1 MIHDLKLY
9 LYKRTSLGETSV
21 AVHKSFETLID
32 EWTALRERDEKG
44 SCLVFA
50 GYSRPSIQDV
60 DRVLSWPSYALVA
73 ESARWLL
80 PSTLTVHST
89 PVEGIKGNANY
100 PDMPIYLGLA
110 GWSYDPVAVEDKLR
124 AIIPNP
130 TSNEPRSAFGFDSVS
145 ASDDPFV
152 LARHL
157 PEWALIAAMR
167 DLPLTVRCRNVVE
180 DQGLETISD
189 LTLWSAESAKSW
201 KNFGRQ
207 SMKDLADAIRRF
219 IGGGPG
225 RLAPTETLPSSMD
238 LPPLLQ
244 CLDNA
249 LMRLAPRDSG
259 VIRSRW
265 GYQDGQRRTLED
277 IAEEMGVT
285 RERVRQIELKGTK
298 QLSAEYP
305 WTASIGERI
314 RLLLRRRTEPLFLHF
329 LEIEDP
335 WFVGF
340 AENSTLLASLL
351 AVFNADDCHVLVA
364 NGHPVVSLI
373 SQDVWDT
380 TKTAILEALRQRGEE
395 KLEIDS
401 VKLLVEAMIPKATE
415 LTTPMFDELRDQLTF
430 VSRNGRDVLVSVGK
444 KTITAIAAVLEE
456 ADEPL
461 HYSEVWRLCEARLG
475 RPVQRQYVHNTL
487 MSMDALYFDRGTY
500 GTWKHYPIAKSQQ
513 DLIVEAIDEI
523 VRGNE
528 LDRQWHTEELLSRLS
543 GSYDF
548 LTAELNKHL
557 LDLLLRR
564 TSTLKPVGRMVWIP
578 MDSTSTIRQGRI
590 DIIDAS
596 VRILM
601 DAGKPMRFTAIRS
614 ALQMSRGIGRN
625 FQLHSTRELTR
636 TAPRV
641 WGLVRRDFGLD
652 DEQYERLIDAAIQIV
667 SLRGEM
673 VETEELE
680 GVLRADGVVSGTLSS
695 FVFMSLLQTSRILH
709 VFRGHMVGLA
719 DWASNEEQENDA
731 LIEFEEPNGDEVQ
744 PNSKSEDENATV

>member
-9 LYKRTSLGETSV
+9 LYKRTGLGQTSV
-21 AVHKSFETLID
+21 AVHKSFTSIID
-32 EWTALRERDEKG
+32 EWAALRERDENS

-50 GYSRPSIQDV
+50 GFSRPSIHDV
-60 DRVLSWPSYALVA
+60 DRVFSWPSYALIA

-80 PSTLTVHST
+80 PSTLTVHHT
-89 PVEGIKGNANY
+89 PVEGIKGNANF
-100 PDMPIYLGLA
+100 PDMPVYLGLA
-110 GWSYDPVAVEDKLR
+110 GWFYDPETVENKLR
-124 AIIPNP
+124 VIIPPNP
-130 TSNEPRSAFGFDSVS
+130 NSKEIRASVASDSLFV
-145 ASDDPFV
+145 SDDPFV
-152 LARHL
+152 LVRHL
-157 PEWALIAAMR
+157 PDWALTASIHN
-167 DLPLTVRCRNVVE
+167 LPLTVRCRNVIE

-189 LTLWSAESAKSW
+189 LTAWSGESAKSW

-219 IGGGPG
+219 LEAGPG
-225 RLAPTETLPSSMD
+225 RLAPTDTLPSTMD

-244 CLDNA
+244 CLDGA
-249 LMRLAPRDSG
+249 LIRLAPRDSR
-259 VIRSRW
+259 VLRLRW
-265 GYQDGQRRTLED
+265 GFQDGRRRTLEE
-277 IAEEMGVT
+277 IAAEMDVT
-285 RERVRQIELKGTK
+285 RERIRQIELKATK
-298 QLSAEYP
+298 QLIAEHP

-314 RLLLRRRTEPLFLHF
+314 RGLLRKRTEPLFLHF
-329 LEIEDP
+329 LEIEDS
-335 WFVGF
+335 WFMGL
-340 AENSTLLASLL
+340 AENPTPLASLL
-351 AVFNADDCHVLVA
+351 VAFNVDDCHVLAA
-364 NGHPVVSLI
+364 NGHSIVSRI
-373 SQDVWDT
+373 SQDVWDA
-380 TKTAILEALRQRGEE
+380 TKAAILEALRQRRGE
-395 KLEIDS
+395 KLDIDS
-401 VKLLVEAMIPKATE
+401 VKLLIEAMIPKASE
-415 LTTPMFDELRDQLTF
+415 LTMPMFDELRDQLTF
-430 VSRNGRDVLVSVGK
+430 VSRDGREVLVSVGK
-444 KTITAIAAVLEE
+444 KTITAVAAILEE

-475 RPVQRQYVHNTL
+475 RPVQKQYVHNTL
-487 MSMDALYFDRGTY
+487 MSMDALYYDRGTY

-528 LDRQWHTEELLSRLS
+528 LDRQWHTEELMARLS
-543 GSYDF
+543 ESYDF
-548 LTAELNKHL
+548 LTVGVNKHL

-578 MDSTSTIRQGRI
+578 VDSTSTIRQARI

-614 ALQMSRGIGRN
+614 ALQMSRGVGRN

-636 TAPRV
+636 TAPRI

-652 DEQYERLIDAAIQIV
+652 DEQYERLMDAAIQIV
-667 SLRGEM
+667 TSRGEM
-673 VETEELE
+673 VETHELKE
-680 GVLRADGVVSGTLSS
+680 VLRTEGVVSGALSS

-731 LIEFEEPNGDEVQ
+731 LIEFEEPNGEEL
-744 PNSKSEDENATV
+744 SGAI